1 MLVSWLARPYL
12 TNPIMRRLP
21 SPGARLDAEHPRS
34 ASASGLSA
42 STACLRPL
50 QALVFGC
57 SSKVVG
63 DFAEAVK
70 KEHHP
75 LLADVNHAQIVLSA
89 CRKQKDG
96 SGDQLEELRRGMSL
110 EELRTNPDFESNS
123 DDTPIVVNVL
133 PPPKGETKMF
143 FLEEKRKG
151 RTATSIFDVTEAT
164 FKTLMLQY
172 GSFKCQSD
180 NQVVL
185 EFEKITDGA
194 TYVAS
199 FDHSVSQ
206 HIFDNVIIEFDGA
219 FRLPHWI
226 ALVEAKHQVR
236 KEHIDEF
243 PSRIEKFRRL
253 QQDPSVRMDDRLRD
267 THCDIQGYIGGQFFP
282 LQLRN
287 YAKSLGLIAVTKN
300 GGAFGIEDYSQAA
313 IDAIKKSTNLVS
325 ERNLLKL
332 SCHGMLSA
340 IHEITTM
347 QHINIDLVKVKG
359 HSGIPMNELADSLAK
374 DARALPASHHDPLLQ
389 VNDDYLLDLCHMET
403 LLHQDSIP
411 IEIYP
416 SKLLKSVP
424 YAQWSTATNAT
435 LAKHNPGIPTANW
448 DLTLRLINIGC
459 GKIDH
464 LDSSHTNE
472 TAFRL
477 RLLTGRLQTNA
488 RIHGFGTLPDAK
500 CPRCPCPSE
509 TRDHFLAC
517 PANVALLPRIV
528 ARTRELLVSRMSSA
542 RHWSPLTS
550 IRNVPAGLLKA
561 LMLTRPNCLSS
572 PTAKG
577 IITSQLV
584 NRVSRKLKAKLP
596 LQTRRLAAIRT
607 PPTMPRSTK
616 PKPPKI
622 IYKENIYWGAAAK
635 RAMSDKP
642 QKYIIRHASLRPPTP
657 PATIER
663 NHLLDVRRICA
674 QLVYG
679 FVIISNINRDIRES
693 SDANKIATLRE
704 GIARTHVWMDGLE
717 KKRLEHIATAQR
729 RLGPEH
735 PLSCSFDPERGE
747 PLAVS
752 IEHLQTGLHSATSN
766 KPGTLEITAYEIY
779 RPHPDD
785 FVGISSHPV
794 FGKHLAIWE
803 QHIAAS
809 RLRQAAALERT
820 ADYGSNTAAGPSAI
834 VEPPP
839 AAAASHVAS
848 AWPAIASSLSS
859 SAVETSVPAV
869 PAGRSILHGADDLS
883 TVAQPPLAPRE
894 QHVDA
899 ELHIPSDLQDRPGL
913 DGEIGAAD
921 VGDGNVCGDACGG
934 GCSGSCGGDGGDGS
948 DGGDDSSN
956 GDDHN
961 DDRNNDRDDDRDN
974 DRDDDRDDDRNDDR
988 DDGRDDIN
996 DDDDWVDVSDADSV
1010 QSHSPGS
1017 MVSDNPDAIAEEHH
1031 AFDHPSPTPLTDQGT
1046 GHPRRTGRPTRKRTK
1061 QDFYQRQALRHSAQ
1075 RRFDEKM
1082 PLITQLILGM
1092 QSDLDFLPGR
1102 STCSEVD
1109 CERPSDGVCFTCGIN
1124 RPLCYKC
1131 ANRIHSKS
1139 ARNHR
1144 VFQMNTMTGLR
1155 DCSNRLMRPFD
1166 REGRVFKPG
1175 EELADLLDRLCIEAL
1190 EEPVAPTECFVFP
1203 YVPECG
1209 ACDLIKGTLVTLV
1222 DMEATRTVRVRHCH
1236 EHDPLDSVLVKNRY
1250 FPGRIYRPQDLSN
1263 SSPKA
1268 FSIEMLE
1275 YCRIFQLE
1283 GRISLESFL
1292 KSVLAFQKDLDL
1304 SNYDSLKRDF
1314 AHASEQYRVF
1324 RNRHERLIDRSTDP
1338 DPCPA
1343 CPKNGD
1349 QGPRHVAVDGN
1360 FHLCRRANRHPGYI
1374 DTRTKIQSFGVDTDE
1389 TDRRVAAE
1397 DEARQ
1402 RPNNM
1407 QNAPGNPASASG
1419 NELYDPTQVGGLIT
1433 LRTVTAPIQAQ
1444 AQTQTQTQAQA
1455 QAQAQASGD
1464 AACGSNFRA
1473 LSKGNVLKGN
1483 FSDKGIIGAV
1493 CARHGHAYGFV
1504 NLKHGERFVCLRYLL
1519 DEKVFKQQSNN
1530 KIFIYY
1536 DVGCKLKSHYENLNL
1551 LDGRDITFVVPK
1563 FHALAHGTE
1572 CRRIFSPEY
1581 HEGTGITDGEACK
1594 RFWADISW
1602 LAGIIVNMSP
1612 INRLNMLEEAIL
1624 WNNQSK
1630 AKGMLSSLSGKAKA
1644 LIGRLEASMQV
1655 LVDLNRQLKRRV
1667 RSGGFQD
1674 YKKDPAAIKL
1684 YKIAEYRL
1692 SDNTRLR
1699 GLSSQRHE
1707 DGDGRTS
1714 IDVIT
1719 KMLMSMRDIVLQR
1732 KALQLAKTRNR
1743 QGRAAGHT
1751 SMDRIYAL
1759 GLKRLKSE
1767 LISIV
1772 KRYNRAIKELADAG
1786 EIYVFNLETWLA
1798 LIERDGHVQTFALEA
1813 VRHVAAAAAQPGAE
1827 IGNPPPAAGQSV
1839 DHIVAQVAASGEED
1853 DDDDPRPDGQPAGT
1867 VAQAA
1872 GSDDDQVAPRRVLP
1886 CFLELREEDIRSLN
1900 SPLWQRNILVDLC
1913 GAVQGEEGPA
1923 EQRWRVPIERLV
1935 IDSVVDAQRCLE
1947 EVDLL
1952 VGDLARLCRN
1962 IDADIYA
1969 CINQAYAVHIN
1980 RPNATFLIRRYMAKA
1995 AGLFVWRAQADNPEL
2010 LANFNNLKAARDRH
2024 QPKLDIGVDALS
2036 KAEKR
2041 ALWRDIFDADWR
2053 PGTQWQSLKPNETL
2067 SVCTNKDLRHIRTI
2081 DMFKLIRDNI
2091 KCKAGLMQLAMRRG
2105 WFDCVSYS
2113 DATPANL
2120 RDADLDLEQFRS
2132 VIERFKVRVNLELI
2146 AAAAET
2152 GRIDVI
2158 QWLRTVATKG
2168 IWRKQIMDAAARSG
2182 HLELVKWLHENI
2194 KVGCS
2199 EAAMNGA
2206 AGNGHLNVV
2215 EWLQNNRREGCTD
2228 AELDQAAAN
2237 GHLAAVEWL
2246 HNNRRE
2252 GCTRLAMDNAA
2263 GNGHLAVVEFLH
2275 NNRTE
2280 GCTVLAMTSAAENGH
2295 VAVVEFLHLN
2305 RTEGCDPDVINKAAR
2320 NGHLPVVE
2328 FLHRHRAMTCSQFTL
2343 DMLMLN
2349 DQLNVARFLIAE
2361 CGLMPSDDTLLSS
2374 VRFSNTG
2381 RLRLVVELGL
2391 HHRLPIERIVSDV
2404 NEEAL
2409 KTIAEHSTDAQRAE
2423 MMRIVT
2429 RKGNMKAMNVLQKHW
2444 PSVVDSI
2451 TMADLSREYS
2461 YRADNDPNKVR
2472 FLELSMLDF
2481 VFKHRRDMLDDA
2493 WAAENLSLAVTHAR
2507 HGHTAWI
2514 RSRFP
2519 AVFAAHPAS
2528 KIDGEAAD
2536 AIIDTL
2542 AKSGERSAMGSLEF
2556 AIKRGDVAAV
2566 KWLLA
2571 NIHTAD
2577 GKFEKRGAV
2586 FLRRL

>member
-1 MLVSWLARPYL
+1 
-12 TNPIMRRLP
+12 
-21 SPGARLDAEHPRS
+21 
-34 ASASGLSA
+34 
-42 STACLRPL
+42 
-50 QALVFGC
+50 
-57 SSKVVG
+57 
-63 DFAEAVK
+63 
-70 KEHHP
+70 
-75 LLADVNHAQIVLSA
+75 
-89 CRKQKDG
+89 
-96 SGDQLEELRRGMSL
+96 
-110 EELRTNPDFESNS
+110 
-123 DDTPIVVNVL
+123 
-133 PPPKGETKMF
+133 
-143 FLEEKRKG
+143 
-151 RTATSIFDVTEAT
+151 
-164 FKTLMLQY
+164 
-172 GSFKCQSD
+172 
-180 NQVVL
+180 
-185 EFEKITDGA
+185 
-194 TYVAS
+194 
-199 FDHSVSQ
+199 
-206 HIFDNVIIEFDGA
+206 
-219 FRLPHWI
+219 
-226 ALVEAKHQVR
+226 
-236 KEHIDEF
+236 
-243 PSRIEKFRRL
+243 
-253 QQDPSVRMDDRLRD
+253 
-267 THCDIQGYIGGQFFP
+267 
-282 LQLRN
+282 
-287 YAKSLGLIAVTKN
+287 
-300 GGAFGIEDYSQAA
+300 
-313 IDAIKKSTNLVS
+313 
-325 ERNLLKL
+325 
-332 SCHGMLSA
+332 
-340 IHEITTM
+340 
-347 QHINIDLVKVKG
+347 
-359 HSGIPMNELADSLAK
+359 
-374 DARALPASHHDPLLQ
+374 
-389 VNDDYLLDLCHMET
+389 
-403 LLHQDSIP
+403 
-411 IEIYP
+411 
-416 SKLLKSVP
+416 
-424 YAQWSTATNAT
+424 
-435 LAKHNPGIPTANW
+435 
-448 DLTLRLINIGC
+448 
-459 GKIDH
+459 
-464 LDSSHTNE
+464 
-472 TAFRL
+472 
-477 RLLTGRLQTNA
+477 
-488 RIHGFGTLPDAK
+488 
-500 CPRCPCPSE
+500 
-509 TRDHFLAC
+509 
-517 PANVALLPRIV
+517 
-528 ARTRELLVSRMSSA
+528 
-542 RHWSPLTS
+542 
-550 IRNVPAGLLKA
+550 
-561 LMLTRPNCLSS
+561 
-572 PTAKG
+572 
-577 IITSQLV
+577 
-584 NRVSRKLKAKLP
+584 
-596 LQTRRLAAIRT
+596 
-607 PPTMPRSTK
+607 MPRSTK

-663 NHLLDVRRICA
+663 NHLLNVRRICA

-693 SDANKIATLRE
+693 RDANKIATLRE
-704 GIARTHVWMDGLE
+704 EIARTHIWMDGLE

-779 RPHPDD
+779 RPHPGD

-834 VEPPP
+834 VELPP

-848 AWPAIASSLSS
+848 AGPAIASSLSS
-859 SAVETSVPAV
+859 SAVETSFPAV

-883 TVAQPPLAPRE
+883 AVAQPPLAPRE
-894 QHVDA
+894 QRVDA
-899 ELHIPSDLQDRPGL
+899 ELHIPSDLQASVARQLFDSDEAGSGLEMDAASQQSDQYGTCFSSGVYHDYIEYQLSSDVNDATVHHLQDRPGL

-934 GCSGSCGGDGGDGS
+934 GGCGGSCGGDGSDGS

-974 DRDDDRDDDRNDDR
+974 DCNDDRNDDR
-988 DDGRDDIN
+988 NDGCDDIN
-996 DDDDWVDVSDADSV
+996 DDDDDWVDVSDADSV

-1017 MVSDNPDAIAEEHH
+1017 MVGDNPDAIAEEYH

-1166 REGRVFKPG
+1166 HEGRVFKPG
-1175 EELADLLDRLCIEAL
+1175 EELADLLSRLCIEAL

-1250 FPGRIYRPQDLSN
+1250 FPGRIYRPWDLSN

-1275 YCRIFQLE
+1275 YCRSFQLE

-1304 SNYDSLKRDF
+1304 SNYNSLKRDF

-1360 FHLCRRANRHPGYI
+1360 FHLCRRANRNPGYI

-1433 LRTVTAPIQAQ
+1433 LRTVTAQIQAQ
-1444 AQTQTQTQAQA
+1444 AQTQTQTQAQV
-1455 QAQAQASGD
+1455 QAQVQASGD

-1519 DEKVFKQQSNN
+1519 DEQVFKRQSNN

-1536 DVGCKLKSHYENLNL
+1536 DVGCKLKPHYENLNL

-1581 HEGTGITDGEACK
+1581 HEGTGLTDGEACE

-1667 RSGGFQD
+1667 CSGGFQD

-1813 VRHVAAAAAQPGAE
+1813 LANLLITLSRRLLRLAKKMMMMILAQMA
-1827 IGNPPPAAGQSV
+1827 N
-1839 DHIVAQVAASGEED
+1839 
-1853 DDDDPRPDGQPAGT
+1853 
-1867 VAQAA
+1867 
-1872 GSDDDQVAPRRVLP
+1872 LP
-1886 CFLELREEDIRSLN
+1886 
-1900 SPLWQRNILVDLC
+1900 RNILVDLC

-1980 RPNATFLIRRYMAKA
+1980 RQNATFLIRRYMAKA

-2024 QPKLDIGVDALS
+2024 QPKLD
-2036 KAEKR
+2036 
-2041 ALWRDIFDADWR
+2041 
-2053 PGTQWQSLKPNETL
+2053 SLLTAP
-2067 SVCTNKDLRHIRTI
+2067 
-2081 DMFKLIRDNI
+2081 
-2091 KCKAGLMQLAMRRG
+2091 
-2105 WFDCVSYS
+2105 
-2113 DATPANL
+2113 
-2120 RDADLDLEQFRS
+2120 
-2132 VIERFKVRVNLELI
+2132 
-2146 AAAAET
+2146 
-2152 GRIDVI
+2152 
-2158 QWLRTVATKG
+2158 
-2168 IWRKQIMDAAARSG
+2168 
-2182 HLELVKWLHENI
+2182 
-2194 KVGCS
+2194 
-2199 EAAMNGA
+2199 
-2206 AGNGHLNVV
+2206 
-2215 EWLQNNRREGCTD
+2215 
-2228 AELDQAAAN
+2228 QA
-2237 GHLAAVEWL
+2237 
-2246 HNNRRE
+2246 
-2252 GCTRLAMDNAA
+2252 
-2263 GNGHLAVVEFLH
+2263 
-2275 NNRTE
+2275 
-2280 GCTVLAMTSAAENGH
+2280 
-2295 VAVVEFLHLN
+2295 
-2305 RTEGCDPDVINKAAR
+2305 
-2320 NGHLPVVE
+2320 
-2328 FLHRHRAMTCSQFTL
+2328 
-2343 DMLMLN
+2343 
-2349 DQLNVARFLIAE
+2349 
-2361 CGLMPSDDTLLSS
+2361 
-2374 VRFSNTG
+2374 
-2381 RLRLVVELGL
+2381 
-2391 HHRLPIERIVSDV
+2391 
-2404 NEEAL
+2404 
-2409 KTIAEHSTDAQRAE
+2409 
-2423 MMRIVT
+2423 
-2429 RKGNMKAMNVLQKHW
+2429 
-2444 PSVVDSI
+2444 
-2451 TMADLSREYS
+2451 
-2461 YRADNDPNKVR
+2461 
-2472 FLELSMLDF
+2472 
-2481 VFKHRRDMLDDA
+2481 
-2493 WAAENLSLAVTHAR
+2493 
-2507 HGHTAWI
+2507 
-2514 RSRFP
+2514 
-2519 AVFAAHPAS
+2519 
-2528 KIDGEAAD
+2528 
-2536 AIIDTL
+2536 
-2542 AKSGERSAMGSLEF
+2542 
-2556 AIKRGDVAAV
+2556 
-2566 KWLLA
+2566 
-2571 NIHTAD
+2571 
-2577 GKFEKRGAV
+2577 
-2586 FLRRL
+2586 